1 MGIKLSLAVGL
12 MTALFAERAF
22 AQDAPAK
29 ESNCGDR
36 IDEDKDS
43 VTDCADADCYSDPAC
58 KTAGG
63 TENNNTL
70 CSDFVDND
78 SDGAVDCEDQDCQ
91 GEGVTACRGSWQ
103 GPLDGTGVAGGGG
116 GGGGGNSGGDA
127 PLPELKSGMSV
138 EDLIGTGSD
147 IDGERNE
154 LACAD
159 GVDNDGDGAIDCAD
173 IGCRFDPEIN
183 VCRGTPGIRFGLA
196 AHVQTSY
203 DFENEVWDTRFNRLQ
218 LRTFGPL
225 PFIQDSFF
233 LLSFRAEQTI
243 RLTFALI
250 NLPIKNGHYL
260 NINSGG
266 GGLSNIGI
274 ISVSKN
280 LMLDPAFYLNNAFER
295 GNGAAA
301 EIGGPLVGGLI
312 DYRAFVAGGS
322 GEFNGNIGGRF
333 FRGTDRNYTWGAGA
347 QLAFF
352 PVGRF
357 DRWDTRYLYTEVP
370 TSLSIY
376 LGARFDQRNEERF
389 PAANASAMFR
399 SGRFLATLEGWGKRE
414 LNFETWQ
421 MSGRAELGILLIPKW
436 LLLGADIGAYYSSD
450 FGVKP
455 PQISDELQRL
465 VDQVQW
471 RVVLHFFAWRSTG
484 LISLLYTDNLTES
497 ATVDA
502 PDLHTREVR
511 VEAQIRFGS

>member
-1 MGIKLSLAVGL
+1 MGIKVGL
-12 MTALFAERAF
+12 TSLLFVGLFAGTAA
-22 AQDAPAK
+22 AQEAPAK
-29 ESNCGDR
+29 EANCGDK

-43 VTDCADADCYSDPAC
+43 VTDCADADCFADPVC

-63 TENNNTL
+63 TENSNAL
-70 CSDFVDND
+70 CDDFVDND
-78 SDGAVDCEDQDCQ
+78 ADGAVDCEDQDCQ
-91 GEGVTACRGSWQ
+91 GEGVSACKGSWQ
-103 GPLDGTGVAGGGG
+103 GPLDGTGVQGGGG
-116 GGGGGNSGGDA
+116 GGGGGGDA

-159 GVDNDGDGAIDCAD
+159 GIDNDGDGAVDCAD

-203 DFENEVWDTRFNRLQ
+203 DFENETWDTRFNRLQ

-301 EIGGPLVGGLI
+301 ELGGPLVPGLM
-312 DYRAFVAGGS
+312 DYRVFVAGGS

-347 QLAFF
+347 QVAMF
-352 PVGRF
+352 PIGRF

-370 TSLSIY
+370 TSLSFY
-376 LGARFDQRNEERF
+376 LGARYDQRNEERF

-399 SGRFLATLEGWGKRE
+399 TGRFLATLEGWGKRE

-421 MSGRAELGILLIPKW
+421 FSGRAEVGVLVIPKW

-450 FGVKP
+450 FGVVP
-455 PQISDELQRL
+455 PELTDELRRL
-465 VDQVQW
+465 VDQFQW
-471 RVVLHFFAWRSTG
+471 RVALHFFAWRSTG

-497 ATVDA
+497 ATVDT